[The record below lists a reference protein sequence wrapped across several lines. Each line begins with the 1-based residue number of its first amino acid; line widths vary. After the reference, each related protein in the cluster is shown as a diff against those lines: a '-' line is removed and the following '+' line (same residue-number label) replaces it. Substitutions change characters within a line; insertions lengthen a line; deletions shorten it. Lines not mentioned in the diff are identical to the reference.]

1 MQQIVTKK
9 IRCKSSQAFTLIELL
24 IVIFLISLLYG
35 LAFGYFVNPEK
46 KAGDILSL
54 KEDIL
59 RASHDAKRLVCTNEC
74 SECFIVS
81 HAGVIKYAD
90 SGLLEGAEVFYI
102 DENERLENVVY
113 DQKFQDQDIC
123 LEYDIHGNGSATQL
137 IVKTNRGV
145 YLLAAYPNKSQK
157 FDSLE
162 DAQKAWLLGVSETR
176 SEGIR

>member
-81 HAGVIKYAD
+81 HAG
-90 SGLLEGAEVFYI
+90 
-102 DENERLENVVY
+102 
-113 DQKFQDQDIC
+113 
-123 LEYDIHGNGSATQL
+123 
-137 IVKTNRGV
+137 
-145 YLLAAYPNKSQK
+145 LAAYPNKSQK

>member
-1 MQQIVTKK
+1 MRK
-9 IRCKSSQAFTLIELL
+9 IKNNPFRRKSSRAFTLIELL
-24 IVIFLISLLYG
+24 IVILLISLLYG
-35 LAFGYFVNPEK
+35 LAFGYFVSPERR
-46 KAGDILSL
+46 AGDILSL

-74 SECFIVS
+74 KECFIVS
-81 HAGVIKYAD
+81 YAGVIKYAD

-137 IVKTNRGV
+137 IIKTNRGV
-145 YLLAAYPNKSQK
+145 YLLASYPNKSQK

-162 DAQKAWLLGVSETR
+162 DAQEAWLLDVSETR
-176 SEGIR
+176 SEGMR